1 MQNYDYIVVGSGS
14 SGSVIANRLS
24 EIKNINV
31 CVIEAGGSN
40 QHPFIKMP
48 AGFIKTI
55 NYETIITFFISF
67 TWAMLPR
74 GEITIS
80 SFICKTR

>member
-24 EIKNINV
+24 EIKNINI

-40 QHPFIKMP
+40 QHPYIKMP

-55 NYETIITFFISF
+55 ND
-67 TWAMLPR
+67 
-74 GEITIS
+74 
-80 SFICKTR
+80 K

>member
-24 EIKNINV
+24 EIKNINI

-40 QHPFIKMP
+40 QHP
-48 AGFIKTI
+48 
-55 NYETIITFFISF
+55 
-67 TWAMLPR
+67 
-74 GEITIS
+74 
-80 SFICKTR
+80 

>member
-24 EIKNINV
+24 EIKNINI

-40 QHPFIKMP
+40 QHPYIKMP

-55 NYETIITFFISF
+55 NDKRFNWCFNTEKSTNVNNLATLSGFPIS
-67 TWAMLPR
+67 R
-74 GEITIS
+74 
-80 SFICKTR
+80 